1 MRKSF
6 FVGFLVVC
14 LFLLI
19 PQMALGFSTPEVQA
33 QGGETTLMFVGDKGL
48 QLSAEYGV
56 TSEVGF
62 CVAIRKDAT
71 KVGAKYEF
79 DSSLAL
85 LLGAIDQAP
94 FIGVNLF
101 MPLDQYMGIIGD
113 LSLSLAS
120 NRLTAQ
126 LELGVVLDLVDNLDL
141 RGGLLAETD
150 QEGKNFSFQ
159 IGLGVNY

>member
-6 FVGFLVVC
+6 FVGLLVVS
-14 LFLLI
+14 LLLI
-19 PQMALGFSTPEVQA
+19 PQVALGLNSPEVQA
-33 QGGETTLMFVGDKGL
+33 RGGETTLMFIGDKGL
-48 QLSAEYGV
+48 QLDTEYGI
-56 TSEVGF
+56 TSEVGL

-79 DSSLAL
+79 DSNLAL
-85 LLGAIDQAP
+85 LLGVIEQAP
-94 FIGVNLF
+94 FIGANIA
-101 MPLDQYMGIIGD
+101 MPLDQYMGFVGD

-120 NRLTAQ
+120 NRLAAV
-126 LELGVVLDLVDNLDL
+126 LELGMVLALADNLDL

-150 QEGKNFSFQ
+150 QYGKNFSFQ

>member
-1 MRKSF
+1 MRQSF
-6 FVGFLVVC
+6 FVGFLVIA
-14 LFLLI
+14 LLLI
-19 PQMALGFSTPEVQA
+19 PQVVLGFSTPEVQVR
-33 QGGETTLMFVGDKGL
+33 GGETALMFVGDKGL
-48 QLSAEYGV
+48 QLSTEYGV
-56 TSEVGF
+56 SAEIGF

-79 DSSLAL
+79 DSNLAL
-85 LLGAIDQAP
+85 LLGLVDAAP
-94 FIGVNLF
+94 FIGANIY
-101 MPLDQYMGIIGD
+101 MPLDQYMGLIGELD
-113 LSLSLAS
+113 LSLAS
-120 NRLTAQ
+120 NRLSAQ